1 MNTNTSLYLDLQG
14 VQPEPDPFRQQD
26 DWLQAGYNRTTTLKP
41 QYEPTPTE
49 RMLWVQMELQAR
61 LDLADER
68 IYFLISELAKANA
81 RLGITDYR
89 TQP

>member
-14 VQPEPDPFRQQD
+14 AGTEPDPFRQQD
-26 DWLQAGYNRTTTLKP
+26 DWLQAGYNRTNSKP

-68 IYFLISELAKANA
+68 IYFLIAELAKANA
-81 RLGITDYR
+81 KLGITDYR